1 MELSQLFG
9 SQRMSS
15 IPVGLYVKFEVSQEN
30 IQKAEL
36 ARQEREER
44 DRVREE
50 RRLRLA
56 QQIAERKARV
66 IGRNEQAKIDLR
78 NSLFP
83 CLVEIDRSPQ
93 QCFVSAAIWTAPRRA
108 AFANQPREPTIRN
121 QTQSRVRLQASARSR
136 SSHARRAASRPGLER
151 GLRPKGPMPGPQPN
165 GPGPFLATPR
175 PVARLAHDDNRWA
188 GAARCIGG
196 A

>member
-1 MELSQLFG
+1 MADASEHTELMELSQLFG

-83 CLVEIDRSPQ
+83 CLVEIHRAPPQSFVQLRSGRHHVVLRSPHP
-93 QCFVSAAIWTAPRRA
+93 AP
-108 AFANQPREPTIRN
+108 
-121 QTQSRVRLQASARSR
+121 
-136 SSHARRAASRPGLER
+136 
-151 GLRPKGPMPGPQPN
+151 
-165 GPGPFLATPR
+165 
-175 PVARLAHDDNRWA
+175 
-188 GAARCIGG
+188 
-196 A
+196 